1 MSGRKGE
8 EVVESLAKRG
18 IHLEMGDRYYAL
30 AILSPYNTDEDFRKL
45 IGELRDLPTGEPET
59 LCFERIP
66 KAEIALSP
74 RKAFFSPT
82 RTLSIEESIG
92 CIAADTITPYPPGIP
107 IITYGERI
115 SQEITDYMRD
125 HPDAIGISNGCITVV
140 KEES

>member
-1 MSGRKGE
+1 M
-8 EVVESLAKRG
+8 EVDDNRANGGVG
-18 IHLEMGDRYYAL
+18 G
-30 AILSPYNTDEDFRKL
+30 SPANLHRQ
-45 IGELRDLPTGEPET
+45 
-59 LCFERIP
+59 
-66 KAEIALSP
+66 S
-74 RKAFFSPT
+74 
-82 RTLSIEESIG
+82 G